1 MYKDSRIAVVVP
13 ARNEAGH
20 IGGVISS
27 MPAVVDHVIV
37 VDDCSDDGTADQA
50 RGIGDSR
57 VTILTTPAQSGVGG
71 AMVAGYRRAI
81 DLGAA
86 IVVKM
91 DGDGQMPPQYLP
103 ALLDAIIDD
112 GYDYSKGNRFLAG
125 ESIKAMPTHR

>member
-27 MPAVVDHVIV
+27 MPAIVDHIII
-37 VDDCSDDGTADQA
+37 VDDCSNDGTAEQA
-50 RGIGDSR
+50 RATGESR
-57 VTILTTPAQSGVGG
+57 VTILGTPAQSGVGG

-81 DLGAA
+81 ELGAG

-91 DGDGQMPPQYLP
+91 DGDGQMPAEYLP
-103 ALLDAIIDD
+103 TLLDAIVDD

-125 ESIKAMPTHR
+125 ESIKA